1 MMGIYKIENKL
12 NHKVYIGQSVN
23 IKKRWREHNFASF
36 HPQSKDYNMVI
47 HKAIRKYGK
56 SNFDYSVIEECSEEK
71 LNEREIY
78 WIDFFFFFNQGY
90 NCSKGG
96 ADYTHLGNPIELY
109 DYDGN
114 FVMEFP
120 NAATAAKYLKV
131 SYNTV
136 YGVLQAN
143 RLSVKGYQIKRKNDC
158 KIIKKYKN
166 RQGGKI
172 KVVMMDED
180 NNIINSFESATEAA
194 REMSLDPS
202 CITKCCK
209 GKQKHCGG
217 WKWKYGE

>member
-1 MMGIYKIENKL
+1 MIGIYKIENKL
-12 NHKVYIGQSVN
+12 NHKIYIGQSID

-36 HPQSKDYNMVI
+36 HPSSKDYNMVI

-56 SNFDYSVIEECSEEK
+56 SKFDYSIIEECSKEE
-71 LNEREIY
+71 LNSREIY
-78 WIDFFFFFNQGY
+78 WINFFDSYNHGY

-96 ADYTHLGNPIELY
+96 TDYTHMGNPIELY
-109 DYDGN
+109 DYNGK
-114 FVMEFP
+114 FIMGFP
-120 NAATAAKYLKV
+120 NTAEAAKYLKV

-136 YGVLQAN
+136 YAVLQGK
-143 RLSVKGYQIKRKNDC
+143 RLSVKGYQIKRKKDP
-158 KIIKKYKN
+158 KIIKEYKN

-172 KVVMMDED
+172 KVIMMNDD

-194 REMSLDPS
+194 RQMSLDPS

-209 GKQKHCGG
+209 GKLKHCGG